1 MRKLALLA
9 ASVLVLTGCSAEPEE
24 TIAPTPTATQTAT
37 PTPTEEPEPEPIL
50 VAAPLTGVLY
60 EEGTNA
66 LLELP
71 AVSAKIDNTTP
82 GRPQL
87 ALNSA
92 DIVYVTRVEIGL
104 TRLLPVWHSRTPEV
118 IGGSLGEASGCGNR

>member
-24 TIAPTPTATQTAT
+24 TIAPTPTATQSPT

-60 EEGTNA
+60 EEGTN
-66 LLELP
+66 
-71 AVSAKIDNTTP
+71 
-82 GRPQL
+82 
-87 ALNSA
+87 
-92 DIVYVTRVEIGL
+92 
-104 TRLLPVWHSRTPEV
+104 
-118 IGGSLGEASGCGNR
+118 SL